1 MRCWDV
7 VDHFID
13 TPGNAV
19 MVIRGEREHLVPVTS
34 RAPAQRRQGRRSVVV
49 DWPEDF

>member
-1 MRCWDV
+1 LLGE

-13 TPGNAV
+13 TPANAV
-19 MVIRGEREHLVPVTS
+19 MVIKGAREHWVPVTS
-34 RAPAQRRQGRRSVVV
+34 QHLREVRVASRTLIV